1 MHNGTKDRGIKNSK
15 TTLSEMNAKDRKPIA
30 CTFLTHKVLWMND
43 SDGE

>member
-1 MHNGTKDRGIKNSK
+1 MGRKTGIKNSK
-15 TTLSEMNAKDRKPIA
+15 TTLSEMNAKKDRKPIA